1 MKNTGMSR
9 LLLALAAAAEAG
21 PPKLLWRFPRQN
33 TPKPVRKM
41 LMFSRFGLWNMLKP
55 GRVVTFCHICHVLS
69 RLFWDSVNY
78 PAAMISEYSF
88 WHGLGKCFVCF
99 VFVAHADL
107 WSEKR
112 SWEISLYRCPKK
124 RRIRDKRDSWVFYY
138 KSTKIFESVNAV
150 EIPKIPWPDPNCPQK
165 C

>member
-1 MKNTGMSR
+1 MHWTLDRPPEAPMKVSPSKYPQTGQKN
-9 LLLALAAAAEAG
+9 ANV
-21 PPKLLWRFPRQN
+21 FPIW
-33 TPKPVRKM
+33 PVKYAKT
-41 LMFSRFGLWNMLKP
+41 GK
-55 GRVVTFCHICHVLS
+55 GCHVLSCLSRLS

-78 PAAMISEYSF
+78 PAALISEFSF

-112 SWEISLYRCPKK
+112 SWEIPLYRCPKK

-150 EIPKIPWPDPNCPQK
+150 EIPRIPWLDPNCSQK